1 MSSKGI
7 GHDGFKSKVIGKL
20 IPIRDNVLVTD
31 MEFGERK
38 IGMFVLPSD
47 DGKSEGVRH
56 RWARVWAVGAEQK
69 DVKVGDWIL
78 LEHGRWT
85 RGVTVVQEDGSE
97 IIIRRADL
105 NGILM
110 VSDGKPDENILNT
123 FSGHSKVEHQQ
134 WDPASFASPSFEQ

>member
-7 GHDGFKSKVIGKL
+7 GHEGFRSKVIGKL
-20 IPIRDNVLVTD
+20 IPIRDHILLTD

-56 RWARVWAVGAEQK
+56 RWARVWAVGPEQK
-69 DVKVGDWIL
+69 DIKVGEWVL

-85 RGVTVVQEDGSE
+85 RGITIEENGED
-97 IIIRRADL
+97 IIVRRAD
-105 NGILM
+105 NKAILI
-110 VSDGKPDENILNT
+110 VTDEKPDESLLNT
-123 FSGHSKVEHQQ
+123 FGGHSKVEHQQ
-134 WDPASFASPSFEQ
+134 WDPASFSNPSFEQ